1 MEQDEKW
8 NSGKK
13 YLDMTEYFEW
23 HKENY
28 QKSKR
33 KSSFD
38 KLNFYHLILTRGNF
52 TQKIGLDLYFLLSA
66 CTYLGVISVEVQ
78 YKKPYEITEP
88 YVKDWINEVKDKEG
102 DFF

>member
-1 MEQDEKW
+1 MLR
-8 NSGKK
+8 NGLNKK
-13 YLDMTEYFEW
+13 IFSMLIIMVM
-23 HKENY
+23 
-28 QKSKR
+28 
-33 KSSFD
+33 
-38 KLNFYHLILTRGNF
+38 LIL
-52 TQKIGLDLYFLLSA
+52 LLSA